1 MTDEEFDAFVADA
14 LAELDA
20 KQSALEKAHGLGRH
34 ERFDADLERA
44 TLRFSNGGTPVAEA
58 TVVPVASFAPSSG
71 SLVWWRTNRNL
82 PEATRAHGYD
92 HAALAAFTGMDVFAQ
107 RAIECDEDMAW
118 EITAMACKHAGLE
131 GAYVAPHGAASLF
144 LLIAAMR
151 RLP

>member
-34 ERFDADLERA
+34 ERFDADFERA
-44 TLRFSNGGTPVAEA
+44 TLRFSDGGTPVAEA
-58 TVVPVASFAPSSG
+58 MVVPVASFVPSSG